1 MQKIFVN
8 AMRISLL
15 MIAVNVAAEPEMR
28 CRLDGAYIRVYG
40 KTEAEQRETCERQG
54 GELTRYA
61 PQEQHEPNQGQQGAN
76 AVKSI
81 MGR

>member
-1 MQKIFVN
+1 MQQIFLN

-15 MIAVNVAAEPEMR
+15 TIAVNATAEPEMR
-28 CRLDGAYIRVYG
+28 CRMDGAYIRVYG

-61 PQEQHEPNQGQQGAN
+61 PQEQHEPNQGQRSEN
-76 AVKSI
+76 AVKSF

>member
-1 MQKIFVN
+1 MKKLLVN
-8 AMRISLL
+8 AMQISLL
-15 MIAVNVAAEPEMR
+15 TIAVNAVAEPEMR

-61 PQEQHEPNQGQQGAN
+61 PQEQHEPNQGQRGEN

>member
-1 MQKIFVN
+1 MQKILLNV
-8 AMRISLL
+8 MRISLL
-15 MIAVNVAAEPEMR
+15 TIAANAAAEPEMR

-61 PQEQHEPNQGQQGAN
+61 PQEQHEPNQGQRSEN

>member
-1 MQKIFVN
+1 MQKILLNV
-8 AMRISLL
+8 MRISLL
-15 MIAVNVAAEPEMR
+15 TIAVNAAAEPEMR

-61 PQEQHEPNQGQQGAN
+61 PQEQHEPNQGQRGEN